1 MKGKAKRE
9 EKKKSPP
16 SGPAHPS
23 MAQRSKRNTHIL
35 LPHLADTTLHALFAA
50 TPQSDALCVFC
61 SILFGRAAW
70 KNPQVICEVFHFHS
84 LVNTKT
90 KYFLGELFE
99 LRYHHDIFSGGLS
112 VSLSRALSFP
122 SFRFSSSSCLKL
134 PGFLFFSL

>member
-1 MKGKAKRE
+1 MKEKA
-9 EKKKSPP
+9 EKKARQVARPIPAWHSVQRETHTYYYRIWQTQHYTLCSPQQP
-16 SGPAHPS
+16 KVT
-23 MAQRSKRNTHIL
+23 R
-35 LPHLADTTLHALFAA
+35 LAYSAPF
-50 TPQSDALCVFC
+50 F
-61 SILFGRAAW
+61 FGRAAW
-70 KNPQVICEVFHFHS
+70 KNPQVICEVFDFHS

-112 VSLSRALSFP
+112 VSLSCALSFP